1 MVKNGG
7 HPWFELNRFVLKNIA
22 NARGGIG
29 GIAVHT
35 QPRGRE
41 EDGVEGDE
49 GEAPIPRSRTSPPG
63 ASADIRLHLAGALSQ
78 KAGQHHQGCDHGHPG
93 NLPNCV
99 GLF

>member
-1 MVKNGG
+1 MVKDGG
-7 HPWFELNRFVLKNIA
+7 HPWFDLNRFVLKNIA

-41 EDGVEGDE
+41 EDGVEGDG

-63 ASADIRLHLAGALSQ
+63 AASRYTAALHRVLE
-78 KAGQHHQGCDHGHPG
+78 P
-93 NLPNCV
+93 
-99 GLF
+99 